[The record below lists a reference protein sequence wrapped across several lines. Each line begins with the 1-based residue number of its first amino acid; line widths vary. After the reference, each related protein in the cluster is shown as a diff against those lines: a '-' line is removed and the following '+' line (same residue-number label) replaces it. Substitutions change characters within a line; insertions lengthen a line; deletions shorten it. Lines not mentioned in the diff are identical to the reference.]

1 LTPAD
6 VHHGLA
12 QQRVTARATVLAIAY
27 AAHPERFPA
36 GPPAP
41 APMPTEVWINRPQ
54 APCARGGGA
63 YSLNS
68 RPDCL
73 IPVDRLHARLCLE
86 HRAALASM
94 RLIRVERRRSASLR
108 GSHTV

>member
-12 QQRVTARATVLAIAY
+12 QQRVAARATVLAIAY

-41 APMPTEVWINRPQ
+41 APMPTEVWINPPKR
-54 APCARGGGA
+54 RV
-63 YSLNS
+63 
-68 RPDCL
+68 
-73 IPVDRLHARLCLE
+73 PVE
-86 HRAALASM
+86 VALT
-94 RLIRVERRRSASLR
+94 
-108 GSHTV
+108 H